1 MSKKNSSYCE
11 ICNKK
16 LHIFKKLENFDLYRC
31 DDCDHVVSDLRVNK
45 KYYKKT
51 YSNSYVETKHK
62 NWMNNPN
69 YKLFKEINM
78 FIKSKKN
85 GKILDL
91 GCGTVVILKYL
102 SKENSTYNLTGVDIM
117 AKNSKKNSKITFIKK
132 EIFKFT
138 PKKKF
143 SFVVSIAVIEHVP
156 KLKLFINH
164 LKKISNTGSSFIILT
179 VNTNSFLYKI
189 ANYLF
194 YFNIKTPFL
203 RLYDP
208 HHLNHFSNKSLE
220 KLFIRNGFEITKKI
234 KSNVSMKQI
243 DYEYSNVFIKYFLYF
258 GLLIILKTEDF
269 FNKSWLQTV
278 IFTKKN

>member
-78 FIKSKKN
+78 FIKSKKK

-91 GCGTVVILKYL
+91 GCGTGLLLKYL
-102 SKENSTYNLTGVDIM
+102 SKESPTYNLTGVDII

-132 EIFKFT
+132 EMFKFT

-143 SFVVSIAVIEHVP
+143 TFVISIAVIQAVP

-164 LKKISNTGSSFIILT
+164 LKRTTNKGSSFIILT

-194 YFNIKTPFL
+194 FFNIKTPFL

-220 KLFIRNGFEITKKI
+220 KLFKVNGFKITKKI
-234 KSNVSMKQI
+234 KSNVSMKHI
-243 DYEYSNVFIKYFLYF
+243 DYEYSNAFIKYFLY
-258 GLLIILKTEDF
+258 LVLSIIIKSENF
-269 FNKSWLQTV
+269 FNKSWVQTV

>member
-1 MSKKNSSYCE
+1 
-11 ICNKK
+11 
-16 LHIFKKLENFDLYRC
+16 
-31 DDCDHVVSDLRVNK
+31 
-45 KYYKKT
+45 
-51 YSNSYVETKHK
+51 
-62 NWMNNPN
+62 
-69 YKLFKEINM
+69 M

-91 GCGTVVILKYL
+91 GCGTGLLLKYL

-269 FNKSWLQTV
+269 FNKSWLQTI

>member
-16 LHIFKKLENFDLYRC
+16 LYIFKKLENFDLCRC

-91 GCGTVVILKYL
+91 GCGTGLLLKYL

-164 LKKISNTGSSFIILT
+164 LKKISNKGSSFIILT

>member
-1 MSKKNSSYCE
+1 M
-11 ICNKK
+11 
-16 LHIFKKLENFDLYRC
+16 L
-31 DDCDHVVSDLRVNK
+31 
-45 KYYKKT
+45 
-51 YSNSYVETKHK
+51 
-62 NWMNNPN
+62 
-69 YKLFKEINM
+69 
-78 FIKSKKN
+78 
-85 GKILDL
+85 
-91 GCGTVVILKYL
+91 LKYL

-164 LKKISNTGSSFIILT
+164 LKKISNKGSSFIILT

-220 KLFIRNGFEITKKI
+220 KLFKRNGFEITKKI

>member
-1 MSKKNSSYCE
+1 MSKKNKLYCE

-16 LHIFKKLENFDLYRC
+16 LHIFKNLEKFDLYKC
-31 DDCDHVVSDLRVNK
+31 DDCDHTVSDLRINK

-51 YSNSYVETKHK
+51 YSSVYVETKHK

-78 FIKSKKN
+78 FIKFKKS

-91 GCGTVVILKYL
+91 GCGTGLLLKYL
-102 SKENSTYNLTGVDIM
+102 SKESPTYNLTGVDII

-132 EIFKFT
+132 EIFKFK

-143 SFVVSIAVIEHVP
+143 SFVISIAVIEHVP

-164 LKKISNTGSSFIILT
+164 LKKISNKGSSFVILT

-194 YFNIKTPFL
+194 FFNIKTPFL

-220 KLFIRNGFEITKKI
+220 KLFKENGFKITKKI

-243 DYEYSNVFIKYFLYF
+243 DYEYSNIFIKYFLYL
-258 GLLIILKTEDF
+258 GLSIIIKTENF